1 MGKKLNLLK
10 SLKPYFGKFSL
21 VGISGIIVNQGFLT
35 FFVSVLGWDVSIAGI
50 IAIEISIL
58 SNFFLNNY
66 WTWKDQKKSTFFS
79 RFVKYHAVTI
89 VSGGVN
95 YLILIILTSMG
106 LHYFI
111 SNLFGIAI
119 GTVINFIFNHFWTF
133 KASDKDQDHELN

>member
-1 MGKKLNLLK
+1 MSEHLQIMR

-21 VGISGIIVNQGFLT
+21 VGISGIVVNQGFLIL
-35 FFVSVLGWDVSIAGI
+35 FVSVFAWDVSFAGL

-66 WTWKDQKKSTFFS
+66 WTWKDQKDSSFLT
-79 RFVKYHAVTI
+79 RFIKYHAVTV

-95 YLILIILTSMG
+95 YLILLVLTSYG

-111 SNLFGIAI
+111 SNLVGIAV
-119 GTVINFIFNHFWTF
+119 GTIVNFIFNHFWTF
-133 KASDKDQDHELN
+133 KAKENGNKHAHY